1 MITKEQ
7 ARSLA
12 IAYGAL
18 NEANNQGD
26 NRSKALWAESLLEL
40 QRATGVVL
48 HSEWVLKHCISLA
61 D

>member
-12 IAYGAL
+12 IAYSAL
-18 NEANNQGD
+18 HEANNQG
-26 NRSKALWAESLLEL
+26 NNLSKALWAESLLDL

-48 HSEWVLKHCISLA
+48 HPEGILKHCIALR